1 MLQKN
6 YDIAIV
12 GGGIIG
18 LSTAYVLQ
26 SNFPFL
32 NILVLEKEPELAF
45 HQTGRNSGV
54 IHSGLYYKPGSQRA
68 LHCIKGRKKLI
79 AFASEHNVNFD
90 VCGKLVVATN
100 DEEEKKLHDLKIN
113 GMKNSLDNL
122 ELLDPLD
129 YNKIEPYIQGQ
140 KALWVPHSGII
151 DYKEFTNKLSDNIVS
166 YNSKSKIIT
175 SCKVL
180 DYKKNIITSKGVYN
194 AKHIIFCGGLFAD
207 RLANRDGIKLDMQT
221 VGFRGDYY
229 KLADHAKYKINNLVY
244 PVPNPKFPFLGVHF
258 TRMIN
263 GDIECGPNAV
273 FTFKREGY
281 NKFAFSLEDSYQAL
295 TFEGTWKLFINNWK
309 FGLDEY
315 KKAFVKYLFLKELR
329 KIVPLLKMKD
339 IIAARSGVRAIA
351 LNNKGELID
360 DFKIVNSE
368 KNMHILN
375 APSPAATSSLAIA
388 ETIMKKSV
396 IQFNL

>member
-1 MLQKN
+1 MLKNN

-26 SNFPFL
+26 KKFPFL
-32 NILVLEKEPELAF
+32 NLLVLEKESELAF

-54 IHSGLYYKPGSQRA
+54 IHSGLYYKPGSQRS
-68 LHCIKGRKKLI
+68 LHCIKGRKQLI
-79 AFASEHNVNFD
+79 SFARNHDVKFD

-100 DEEEKKLHDLKIN
+100 EEEVERLSDLKIN
-113 GMKNSLDNL
+113 GAKNSLDKL
-122 ELLDPLD
+122 ELLDRVD
-129 YNKIEPYIQGQ
+129 YNKIEPYIQGK

-151 DYKEFTNKLSDNIVS
+151 DYKDFTNKLYKNIIAL
-166 YNSKSKIIT
+166 NSQSKIIT

-180 DYKKNIITSKGVYN
+180 DYKNDIITSKGIYS

-207 RLANRDGIKLDMQT
+207 RLAQKDGAILNMQT

-229 KLADHAKYKINNLVY
+229 KLANHAKYKIKNLVY

-258 TRMIN
+258 TRTVSD
-263 GDIECGPNAV
+263 DIECGPNAV

-281 NKFAFSLEDSYQAL
+281 KKFAFSFRDSYQAL
-295 TFEGTWKLFINNWK
+295 TFKGTWKLFINNWK

-315 KKAFVKYLFLKELR
+315 KKAFVKYLFLKELQ
-329 KIVPLLKMKD
+329 KIVPSLEMKD
-339 IIAARSGVRAIA
+339 IIQSRSGVRAIA
-351 LNNKGELID
+351 LSDKGELID
-360 DFKIVNSE
+360 DFRIVNT
-368 KNMHILN
+368 NNNIHVLN
-375 APSPAATSSLAIA
+375 APSPAATSCLAIA
-388 ETIMKKSV
+388 ETIMERTKKE
-396 IQFNL
+396 FNL